1 MILLR
6 KTGKIYPNTY
16 PMGTRCDKNK
26 NVNYITIL
34 GKLIKITLG
43 LKKLFLSLKFSQNI
57 ALVMYIVVKC
67 NKNEKML
74 YSAKLREIS

>member
-34 GKLIKITLG
+34 GKLIKNNAWTQKAVFVPEIFT
-43 LKKLFLSLKFSQNI
+43 KHCTSH
-57 ALVMYIVVKC
+57 VHC
-67 NKNEKML
+67 CKM
-74 YSAKLREIS
+74 